1 MPRVAA
7 AGVQTV
13 SMARRRPRWA
23 PLWVYL
29 FGLFAV
35 AFAQVGLVPPREH
48 GAAFN
53 VTVFVGLG
61 AVVVVIITLLERA
74 RR

>member
-1 MPRVAA
+1 
-7 AGVQTV
+7 
-13 SMARRRPRWA
+13 MARRRPRWA

-35 AFAQVGLVPPREH
+35 AFAQVALFPPREH

-53 VTVFVGLG
+53 VAVFAGLG
-61 AVVVVIITLLERA
+61 AAVVVVITLLERA